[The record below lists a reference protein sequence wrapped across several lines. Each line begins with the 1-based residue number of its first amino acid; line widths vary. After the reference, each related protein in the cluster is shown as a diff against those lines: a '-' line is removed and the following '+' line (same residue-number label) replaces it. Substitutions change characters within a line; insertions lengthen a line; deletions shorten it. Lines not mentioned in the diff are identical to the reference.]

1 MFPWQLV
8 ELQSRLTKKS
18 GFARWIEG
26 DWARATDRV
35 ATDSQATVKEAR
47 QPKISA
53 RVTRVQIRVIGNLP
67 LRVPLLR

>member
-18 GFARWIEG
+18 GLARWIEG

-35 ATDSQATVKEAR
+35 ATDRQATVK
-47 QPKISA
+47 
-53 RVTRVQIRVIGNLP
+53 
-67 LRVPLLR
+67 